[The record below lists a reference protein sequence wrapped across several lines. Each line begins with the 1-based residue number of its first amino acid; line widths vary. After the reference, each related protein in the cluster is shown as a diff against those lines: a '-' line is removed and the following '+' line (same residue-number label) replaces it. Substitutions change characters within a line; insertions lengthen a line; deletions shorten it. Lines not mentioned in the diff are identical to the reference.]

1 MLFKNKE
8 LVDKFKFE
16 ERKQLQLQEVQDKQ
30 AKVSGMSCTLLLYT
44 NIIHY

>member
-30 AKVSGMSCTLLLYT
+30 AKVSGMSCTLLYV